1 MRRIL
6 ILICFAFISQQALA
20 QNRPQL
26 TPVQQKI
33 QQLLQSD
40 IRTDAEKARD
50 RNRNPVRTLGFFGIQ
65 ENMKVLELAPGGG
78 WYTKILGPLLRDKG
92 KLYVTDPDYY
102 VARTAPIFKL
112 KGLDKVVKLDWG
124 KWDGKL
130 DPNMRSFFPVPG
142 KWDVHDLD
150 MVLTFRNYHN
160 FSQQARGILDKQ
172 ILEIL
177 KPGGRYGIIDHTR
190 RHMEPDNPENG
201 RRVDPVEVIKE
212 VEAAG
217 FVFVDYSNVHYKPDD
232 ELRYE
237 VGRHSVTG
245 NSDRFTLLFEK
256 PKVD

>member
-6 ILICFAFISQQALA
+6 ILICLAFISQQTLA

-40 IRTDAEKARD
+40 IRTAAEKARD
-50 RNRNPVRTLGFFGIQ
+50 RNRNPVATLGFFGIQ
-65 ENMKVLELAPGGG
+65 ENMHVLELAPGGG

-92 KLYVTDPDYY
+92 KLYVVDPDYY

-130 DPNMRSFFPVPG
+130 DPGMRSFFPVPG

-160 FSQQARGILDKQ
+160 FSQQARGLLDKQ
-172 ILEIL
+172 IFQIL
-177 KPGGRYGIIDHTR
+177 KPGGRYCVVDHTR
-190 RHMEPDNPENG
+190 RHMEPNNPENG
-201 RRVDPVEVIKE
+201 RRVDPVEAIKE
-212 VEAAG
+212 IQAAG
-217 FVFVDYSNVHYKPDD
+217 FVFVDYSTANYRPDD